1 MAQEGEAMSKI
12 FFVSQESDAYPV
24 KVVLSRSNK
33 YVFLF
38 HDERLVLS
46 LSANDIF
53 LIKDEIDTERGYKEL
68 VRVYLMRLIDKM
80 EPAFELALGNEEYVE
95 DVAEKYAKQVRGIS
109 ILTLTEEMRQSFF
122 EEAFRQ
128 VDYRFY
134 LKKNDGETRVGA

>member
-1 MAQEGEAMSKI
+1 MSKI

-109 ILTLTEEMRQSFF
+109 ILTQTEEMRQSFF

>member
-1 MAQEGEAMSKI
+1 MSKI

-38 HDERLVLS
+38 HDDRLVLS

-53 LIKDEIDTERGYKEL
+53 LIKDEIDTERGYKEF
-68 VRVYLMRLIDKM
+68 VRLYLMRMIEEMGPDFKR
-80 EPAFELALGNEEYVE
+80 ALCNEEYVE
-95 DVAEKYAKQVRGIS
+95 DVAEKYAKQVRKVP
-109 ILTLTEEMRQSFF
+109 LLALTEEMRQRFF
-122 EEAFRQ
+122 EDAFRQ

-134 LKKNDGETRVGA
+134 VRKGEARVGA